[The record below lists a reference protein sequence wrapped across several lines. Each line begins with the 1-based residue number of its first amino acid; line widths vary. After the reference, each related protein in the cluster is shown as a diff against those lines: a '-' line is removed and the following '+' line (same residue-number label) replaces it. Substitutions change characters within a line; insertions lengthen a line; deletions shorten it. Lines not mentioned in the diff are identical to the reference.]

1 VAPCSIAQSFI
12 ATATV
17 LAIAGSSG
25 EPSLMVRCS
34 FAKTSLGRRFS
45 IVSPLNVM
53 HPK

>member
-1 VAPCSIAQSFI
+1 MAQSFI

-34 FAKTSLGRRFS
+34 LANTSLGSRFS
-45 IVSPLNVM
+45 IVSPLKVM
-53 HPK
+53 QPK